1 MKWKKI
7 IKLLMIVGVVT
18 TASASTPP
26 NSNDLHNAIVTRQE
40 LREMIINGEDVTKVN
55 LNSAWYQIDFF

>member
-7 IKLLMIVGVVT
+7 IKLLIIVGVT
-18 TASASTPP
+18 NTLASTPP
-26 NSNDLHNAIVTRQE
+26 NFNDIHNAIVTRQE
-40 LREMIINGEDVTKVN
+40 LREMILNGEDVTKVN